1 MKTLKLLSVIVA
13 LGICTFTAHGA
24 VSFNVSGTS
33 SPWLA
38 GMPNG
43 STGGGGD
50 TAPAESPLNATD
62 IQVSAGAVFTFSANG
77 GAFNYP
83 CCGSVGPEGDMNNIY
98 KVSPLNGMSDITAP
112 IVALLGVFLDD
123 NVPSGF
129 SPPPGLDFSTA
140 AARDFLTLQPSLR
153 QPFFIGDGLTSG
165 GVTQQF
171 VAPVGATR
179 FFLGIM
185 DNICYDNSGGFSVTV
200 TNSNFCSPHRAT
212 ALASL
217 ASGVFVG
224 ASLLDLGC
232 GYTNA
237 PSVRIVGGGGSGAGA
252 TAELLNGHVVSINVT
267 NGGCCYTNP
276 PKILIE
282 SPPFVPTVGIAVS
295 KVKVTQ
301 TVRVNHNYIL
311 EASYN
316 LQTWTATGPQFT
328 ADSES
333 VVNEFDVD
341 AVGRYF
347 RLLEVP

>member
-1 MKTLKLLSVIVA
+1 MKTLKPLSAITA
-13 LGICTFTAHGA
+13 LGFFIFTAHGA
-24 VSFNVSGTS
+24 GSFNVPGTS
-33 SPWLA
+33 CPWLA

-50 TAPAESPLNATD
+50 TAPAESPVNAAG
-62 IQVSAGAVFTFSANG
+62 IQVSAGAVFTFSASG

-83 CCGSVGPEGDMNNIY
+83 CCGSIGPEGDTNNIY
-98 KVSPLNGMSDITAP
+98 QVSPMNGMATITAP
-112 IVALLGVFLDD
+112 TVALLGVFLDD

-171 VAPVGATR
+171 VAPAGATR

-185 DNICYDNSGGFSVTV
+185 DNVCYDNSGSFSVTV
-200 TNSNFCSPHRAT
+200 TNDNFCSPHRAT
-212 ALASL
+212 ALAAL

-232 GYTNA
+232 GYTNS
-237 PSVRIVGGGGSGAGA
+237 PSVRIIGGGGSGAGA
-252 TAELLNGHVVSINVT
+252 TAEVLNGHVVSINVT
-267 NGGCCYTNP
+267 NGGCCYTNL

-301 TVRVNHNYIL
+301 NVRVNHNYIL
-311 EASYN
+311 EASYD
-316 LQTWTATGPQFT
+316 LQNWTATSLQFT
-328 ADSES
+328 AESES
-333 VVNEFDVD
+333 IVSEFDVD

-347 RLLEVP
+347 RLREVP